1 MSQEAMREEGGEVEG
16 AATTQSRETKGLLAS
31 YDYLD
36 STVDAI
42 EELRSEGF
50 EEITAFAPF
59 PEHHIEKAL
68 GYGASPVRLF
78 TLVGGLTGAATGFA
92 FTIFTSMDWPLV
104 TGGKPILS
112 IPAYVVI
119 AFEMAVLL
127 GVLAT
132 VIGVFWNMR
141 IPDLRGDVVYDPD
154 FAAGSFGIYVTAP
167 ADRLS
172 RVREILQDHEPTRI
186 RDDFTGKGH
195 G

>member
-1 MSQEAMREEGGEVEG
+1 MSTERQGI
-16 AATTQSRETKGLLAS
+16 LAS

-36 STVDAI
+36 AAVEAVKT
-42 EELRSEGF
+42 LRQEGF

-59 PEHHIEKAL
+59 PEHHLEEAL

-119 AFEMAVLL
+119 AFEMTILF

-132 VIGVFWNMR
+132 VIGVLWNMR
-141 IPDLRGDVVYDPD
+141 VPDLKGDVVYDPE
-154 FAAGSFGIYVTAP
+154 FSAGRFGVYVTAP
-167 ADRLS
+167 GDQLDHVRRILDASGPS
-172 RVREILQDHEPTRI
+172 RME
-186 RDDFTGKGH
+186 DDVAGRSH